1 MPHFYRYRVEDEP
14 QPVRRPAVQPVTVP
28 AAPAQVS
35 LLGQEAEVLV
45 PPGETGQNRLIELF
59 TTLETAVQELRQ
71 ENRQL
76 RGEMERFQGEVGGAE
91 QMSALAREVEAV
103 RVGQQQSRTDWEGRL
118 AGLMGRMDSLMAASS
133 PSPRHGG
140 SGEEVDQLKKV
151 LAGME
156 VRLEAIEQRPHP
168 LQTQQ
173 TEVENKQKIE
183 ENSG

>member
-28 AAPAQVS
+28 AAPALVS
-35 LLGQEAEVLV
+35 LLGQEAELLV
-45 PPGETGQNRLIELF
+45 PGETGQNRLIELF
-59 TTLETAVQELRQ
+59 TTLETAVQQLRQ

-76 RGEMERFQGEVGGAE
+76 RGEMERLQGEAGGAN

-118 AGLMGRMDSLMAASS
+118 AGLTGRMDSLMAAPSQ
-133 PSPRHGG
+133 SPRYEG

-168 LQTQQ
+168 LQTQR